1 MKIIFLSHTA
11 MGGSFVVGS
20 HHLAKA
26 LTRMGNEV
34 LHVSAPVSLAHVGG
48 AVTNSFTRVRLRRWL
63 AGGAHI
69 EGVREVVPFAALPWQ
84 IARLTARSLIAFSRW
99 MLASPIRGIGSLNTR
114 PADFLIVD
122 DPRFVGLTMSLPSS
136 RLIYR
141 ATDLYAQMHNDRW
154 MLEAERLI
162 CRRADLLIATSEP
175 VAEHLRQLSNRAVHV
190 IANGVDF
197 DHFAGPRVTAASGSR
212 ALPGNRPDRAVYVGA
227 FDSRFGIKELRA
239 AATLMPR
246 KYFLLVGP
254 GAEGVAADLGRANV
268 VSLGA
273 VDYSLLPDILSQ
285 CAVGLL
291 PMSVNASNAGRSPM
305 KLYEYAAA
313 GLAIAATSTPE
324 IRRRKLPSLFT
335 GIAESGFSR
344 AVEEAFECAE
354 NPVVLD
360 EGRDMARLQ
369 GWSMKAVE
377 LLSLCSGSMPSGQH
391 VVPTLQA
398 AAVTHQTGGIS

>member
-1 MKIIFLSHTA
+1 MKIIFFSHTA

-34 LHVSAPVSLAHVGG
+34 LHVSAPVSLAHVVG
-48 AVTNSFTRVRLRRWL
+48 AVTNSFTRVRMKRWL
-63 AGGAHI
+63 AGGAEI
-69 EGVREVVPFAALPWQ
+69 EGVREIVPFAALPWQ
-84 IARLTARSLIAFSRW
+84 FARLTARSLIAFSRW
-99 MLASPIRGIGSLNTR
+99 MLASPIRGIGSLNTSS
-114 PADFLIVD
+114 ADFLIVD
-122 DPRFVGLTMSLPSS
+122 DPRFVGLTMSLPS
-136 RLIYR
+136 RLVYR
-141 ATDLYAQMHNDRW
+141 ATDLYSQMHNDRW

-162 CRRADLLIATSEP
+162 CRHANLLVATSEP
-175 VAEHLRQLSNRAVHV
+175 VAEHLRQLSGRAVHV

-197 DHFAGPRVTAASGSR
+197 EHFAGPRESAASVFGV
-212 ALPGNRPDRAVYVGA
+212 LPGDRRDRAVYVGA
-227 FDSRFGIKELRA
+227 FDSRFGLKELRSA
-239 AATLMPR
+239 AALLPQ
-246 KYFLLVGP
+246 KFFLLVGP
-254 GAEGVAADLGRANV
+254 GAEGVAAELGHANV

-273 VDYSLLPDILSQ
+273 VDYSRLPDILSQ

-335 GIAESGFSR
+335 GIGESGFTR
-344 AVEEAFECAE
+344 AVQEAFECAE
-354 NPVVLD
+354 NPVVLN

-369 GWSMKAVE
+369 GWSMKAAE
-377 LLSLCSGSMPSGQH
+377 LLSLCSDSLPSGRH
-391 VVPTLQA
+391 VMPNLQA
-398 AAVTHQTGGIS
+398 VAVTHQTEGMS